1 MQNDE
6 LKQLIQQSFNDAE
19 IKVDGD
25 GHHFQAVIVS
35 AQFAGQSR
43 VQRQRAVYAC
53 VGDEITSGR
62 VHALSL
68 KTFTPEEW
76 HQQHG

>member
-1 MQNDE
+1 MQNEE
-6 LKQLIQQSFNDAE
+6 LKQLIQQSFSDAE
-19 IKVDGD
+19 ITVDGD

-35 AQFAGQSR
+35 EQFSGQSS
-43 VQRQRAVYAC
+43 VQRQQAVYAC
-53 VGDEITSGR
+53 VGEEITSGR

-76 HQQHG
+76 QQQHG